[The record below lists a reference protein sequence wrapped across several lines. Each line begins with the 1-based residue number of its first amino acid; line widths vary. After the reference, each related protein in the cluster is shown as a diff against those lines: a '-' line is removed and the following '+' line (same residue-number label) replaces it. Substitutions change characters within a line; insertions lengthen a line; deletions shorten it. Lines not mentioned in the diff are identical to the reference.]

1 MNITHVTS
9 LTLLVGIDEG
19 DKDFTGIATCR
30 LRVRELLKFWV
41 VAQLDVLYRLLVP
54 VDKY

>member
-19 DKDFTGIATCR
+19 DEDFMGIATPS

-41 VAQLDVLYRLLVP
+41 AAQLDVLHRPLVP
-54 VDKY
+54 VDKN